1 MTSYSKKQIL
11 CEFKKLLYLAGP
23 LIIVNLLV
31 CASSMISLVFVG
43 HLGKLA
49 LSGASV
55 ATSFASVTGLSL
67 MVGLSTALETF
78 CGQSF
83 GAAQYHLLGIHMQR
97 AMIVLSSVSLPLA
110 VMWFYAENLLVFLRQ
125 DPEISAEAGLYARY
139 LIPCLFAD
147 ALLQCLVRFLQSQ
160 NNVIPM
166 MLTTG
171 ITTSLHVLLCWIMV
185 FKFGLGSKG
194 AALANAISLWINV
207 MFLSVYVR
215 VSPSCKKTW
224 TGFSKEA
231 FLKIPTYLKLA
242 VPSAIMICLEI
253 WSFQLMVL
261 LSGLLPNPQFEAS
274 VLSISLNIATMMY
287 QVPLGLGDAT
297 SVRVSNELGAGRAQA
312 ARVAIHVSMF
322 STVTE
327 GLFGAII
334 LISGRK
340 LWGYCYS
347 SDKEVVS
354 YTGQMLLLVAGSHF
368 IEGIQSVLSGAV
380 RGSGRQKIGAIV
392 NLGSY
397 YLIGIPLA
405 VLFAFAFHLGGKGLW
420 LGIIAALIAQ
430 GLSLSILTLRT
441 NWESQAKNATHRV
454 NDSIIRDESIVATN
468 VNEEE
473 TSRIETSEC
482 VEDQNMVQECNR
494 NKKDTSNYP

>member
-1 MTSYSKKQIL
+1 MEEDEHQRPHLGQNSEKRMASNSKEKIF

-31 CASSMISLVFVG
+31 CALSMISLVFVG

-55 ATSFASVTGLSL
+55 ATSFTSVTGLSL
-67 MVGLSTALETF
+67 MVGLSSALDTF

-83 GAAQYHLLGIHMQR
+83 GATKYHLLGIHMQR
-97 AMIVLSSVSLPLA
+97 AMIVLMSVSVPLA
-110 VMWFYAENLLVFLRQ
+110 VIWFYAKKMLVFMRQ

-139 LIPCLFAD
+139 MIPCRFAY

-160 NNVIPM
+160 NNVIPV
-166 MLTTG
+166 MLITG
-171 ITTSLHVLLCWIMV
+171 ITTVLHVLLCWIMV

-207 MFLSVYVR
+207 IFLSVYVR
-215 VSPSCKKTW
+215 VASLCKKTW
-224 TGFSKEA
+224 TGFSKDA
-231 FLKIPTYLKLA
+231 FINIPTFLKLA
-242 VPSAIMICLEI
+242 IPSAVMICLEI
-253 WSFQLMVL
+253 WSFEMMVL

-274 VLSISLNIATMMY
+274 VLSISLNIAAMMF
-287 QVPLGLGDAT
+287 QIPLGLGGAT
-297 SVRVSNELGAGRAQA
+297 SVRVSNELGAGRAQV

-327 GLFGAII
+327 GVFGAII

-347 SDKEVVS
+347 SDKEVAS
-354 YTGQMLLLVAGSHF
+354 YIGQMLLLLAGSHF

-380 RGSGRQKIGAIV
+380 RGSGRQKTGAIV
-392 NLGSY
+392 NLGAY

-405 VLFAFAFHLGGKGLW
+405 VLFAFVFHMGGKGLW
-420 LGIIAALIAQ
+420 LGIIAALCTQA
-430 GLSLSILTLRT
+430 LSLSILTVRT
-441 NWESQAKNATHRV
+441 NWESEAKKANHRV
-454 NDSIIRDESIVATN
+454 NDSSLTQLPV
-468 VNEEE
+468 V
-473 TSRIETSEC
+473 
-482 VEDQNMVQECNR
+482 
-494 NKKDTSNYP
+494 

>member
-1 MTSYSKKQIL
+1 MMSYNKEVIL

-23 LIIVNLLV
+23 LIIANVLV
-31 CASSMISLVFVG
+31 GGLSVISLVFVG

-49 LSGASV
+49 LSGASM
-55 ATSFASVTGLSL
+55 ASSFASITGLSL
-67 MVGLSTALETF
+67 MVGMGSGLDTF

-83 GAAQYHLLGIHMQR
+83 GASQYHLLGIHMQR
-97 AMIVLSSVSLPLA
+97 AMIVLSSISVPLA
-110 VMWFYAENLLVFLRQ
+110 VIWFYAGKLLVFLRQ
-125 DPEISAEAGLYARY
+125 DPEISAVAGLYARY
-139 LIPCLFAD
+139 LIPCLFAY

-160 NNVIPM
+160 NNVIPVM
-166 MLTTG
+166 FSTG
-171 ITTSLHVLLCWIMV
+171 ITALLHVLLCWIMV

-207 MFLSVYVR
+207 MFLSVYVC

-231 FLKIPTYLKLA
+231 FLKIPTFFKLA
-242 VPSAIMICLEI
+242 VPSAVMICLEI
-253 WSFQLMVL
+253 WSYEMMVL
-261 LSGLLPNPQFEAS
+261 LSGLLPNPQLEAS
-274 VLSISLNIATMMY
+274 VLSISLNIAAMIF
-287 QVPLGLGDAT
+287 QIPLGLGSAT
-297 SVRVSNELGAGRAQA
+297 SVRVSNELGAGRAHA

-322 STVTE
+322 SAVTE
-327 GLFGAII
+327 GVFGSII

-340 LWGYCYS
+340 IWGYCYS
-347 SDKEVVS
+347 NDKEVVS
-354 YTGQMLLLVAGSHF
+354 YIGQMMLLVAGSHV

-405 VLFAFAFHLGGKGLW
+405 VLFAFVFHMGGKGLW
-420 LGIIAALIAQ
+420 LGIIAALFTQA
-430 GLSLSILTLRT
+430 LSLSILTLRT
-441 NWESQAKNATHRV
+441 NWESEAKKANRRV

-468 VNEEE
+468 VCEEG
-473 TSRIETSEC
+473 TQSKIETTQC
-482 VEDQNMVQECNR
+482 VNDRNIVQQC
-494 NKKDTSNYP
+494 

>member
-23 LIIVNLLV
+23 LIIMNMLV

-55 ATSFASVTGLSL
+55 ATSFVSVTGLSL
-67 MVGLSTALETF
+67 TVGLSTALETL
-78 CGQSF
+78 CDQSF

-97 AMIVLSSVSLPLA
+97 AMIVLSSVSVPLA
-110 VMWFYAENLLVFLRQ
+110 VMWFYAEKMLVFLRQ
-125 DPEISAEAGLYARY
+125 DPEISAEAGLYRRY

-160 NNVIPM
+160 KNVIPM

-171 ITTSLHVLLCWIMV
+171 IMTSLHVLICWIKV

-253 WSFQLMVL
+253 WSFQMMV
-261 LSGLLPNPQFEAS
+261 NPQFEAS

-297 SVRVSNELGAGRAQA
+297 SVRVSNELGAC
-312 ARVAIHVSMF
+312 
-322 STVTE
+322 
-327 GLFGAII
+327 GAII

-347 SDKEVVS
+347 SDKKVVS
-354 YTGQMLLLVAGSHF
+354 YIAQMLLLVAGSH
-368 IEGIQSVLSGAV
+368 IIDGIQSVLSGAV
-380 RGSGRQKIGAIV
+380 RGSGRQKIGAIM

-397 YLIGIPLA
+397 YLIRIPLA
-405 VLFAFAFHLGGKGLW
+405 VLFAFAFHLGLW
-420 LGIIAALIAQ
+420 LGIIAALISQ

-441 NWESQAKNATHRV
+441 NWESLANKATHRV

-473 TSRIETSEC
+473 TSRTETTQC
-482 VEDQNMVQECNR
+482 VENQNMVHECYR